1 MQTLRRKNSFLKV
14 VLGEEG
20 EEDKRNL
27 ETAVISFQRKDH
39 QRVMTSRTKWTT
51 QSDDQSR
58 RRTAIDLQSS
68 LINHYITLHS
78 DMGGSTRYGRSPWV
92 TGSTAAAHFRRHSYT
107 VQQSLLKK
115 ENKKLSC
122 RREAEHCFVSLNIS
136 LKHSRSLKLV
146 YHCKASVRFPIRLP

>member
-115 ENKKLSC
+115 KKQEAQLSQ
-122 RREAEHCFVSLNIS
+122 RDRALLRVTEYFAKT
-136 LKHSRSLKLV
+136 LKVIETGIPL
-146 YHCKASVRFPIRLP
+146 